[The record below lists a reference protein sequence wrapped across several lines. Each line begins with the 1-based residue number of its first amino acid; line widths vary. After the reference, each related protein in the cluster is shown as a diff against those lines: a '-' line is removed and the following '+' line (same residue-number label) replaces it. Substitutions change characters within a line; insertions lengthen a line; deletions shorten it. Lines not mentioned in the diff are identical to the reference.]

1 MNKIILIIPI
11 FVTSAIMVFPL
22 VPFIGENI
30 LVITSDSMLP
40 ALKPNDLIIVRPSSI
55 DEINQGDI
63 IAFDSH
69 QHGVG
74 IIAHRAIDIFDDD
87 GQIAIHTKGDNNPFL
102 DPWVVHDEDLIGKVT
117 DIIPSYGI
125 LLDSSVRFTL
135 VTVIIISVISLLI
148 VILREQKSKQ

>member
-1 MNKIILIIPI
+1 MNKSIIVIPL
-11 FVTSAIMVFPL
+11 AIASFFL
-22 VPFIGENI
+22 VSPFIIFLGNDI
-30 LVITSDSMLP
+30 MVITSDSMFP
-40 ALKPNDLIIVRPSSI
+40 ALKQNDLIIVKPSSI
-55 DEINQGDI
+55 DEINHSDI

-69 QHGVG
+69 QHGIG
-74 IIAHRAIDIFDDD
+74 FIAHRTIDIFDDD